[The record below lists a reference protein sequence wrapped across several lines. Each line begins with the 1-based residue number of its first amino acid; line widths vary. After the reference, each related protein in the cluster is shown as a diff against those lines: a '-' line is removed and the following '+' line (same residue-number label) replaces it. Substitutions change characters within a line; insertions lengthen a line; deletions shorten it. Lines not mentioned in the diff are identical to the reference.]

1 MATNRR
7 YHGLRLKIAVSLLI
21 PLVLV
26 LAGTSYLRYVNYRRN
41 LIESLKLSSASTAKL
56 IADSLL
62 YAMVRNDTPRIQQ
75 ILDDAVSQT
84 NVRDLLL
91 VDHEGRVV
99 FAAGGWR
106 SSETIRVLDAGSDD
120 HSGSFAFIESQDSR
134 ALRHISTIQHGNISA
149 LVIDFSM
156 SWVEAQLTDY
166 VYSRLV
172 LSVSSVILILVTAGL
187 AVDRIAVSRLK
198 RFLGVVKRAAQGD
211 LDARVTIESHDEI
224 DQLAETFNHMADGL
238 KEKEALEIKVRE
250 RTDELQAQTEK
261 LAMLNTIAFTVSQSL
276 DLNEVLRNALE
287 QVLALMKLKGGWIVL
302 RNHQGDGFD
311 LAIKRGLPD
320 RIALAQTKCAW
331 SQHLC
336 TTVAESGHPQ
346 TDLNVHTCFCPVAE
360 YCRQEGLIFR
370 TCVPLKSKE
379 RALGVMALFSDANS
393 YIHKFS
399 DDAMEMLA
407 AIGRQ
412 IGVAIENARLY
423 EELREK
429 DALRRQ
435 LLDKV
440 ISVQEDERRRIARE
454 LHDQIGQPL
463 TSLLL
468 ALTVLNESD
477 VFPSSIHAR
486 LKDLRGVVS
495 QTLRSVRNLALQL
508 RPSVLDDLGLLA
520 ALRQYFRQYEDRFH
534 LPVDF
539 QVLGF
544 DLDRVPSEVE
554 MALYRIVQEALIN
567 VARHAQA
574 RSVSVLLENRRTSV
588 KLIIEDDG
596 VGFDVAK
603 VMGSRARETNLGL
616 YGMQERA
623 ALLGGTLTIESTPGM
638 GTSVFVEIPTSREK
652 YAEDSLIDR

>member
-1 MATNRR
+1 MTANRR

-41 LIESLKLSSASTAKL
+41 LVENLKLSSASITKL
-56 IADSLL
+56 ITNSLL
-62 YAMVRNDTPRIQQ
+62 YAMARNDTLRIQQ
-75 ILDDAVSQT
+75 ILDDAVNQT
-84 NVRDLLL
+84 NVHKLLL
-91 VDHEGRVV
+91 IDHEGRVV
-99 FAAGGWR
+99 FASDGRQLG
-106 SSETIRVLDAGSDD
+106 ETIRVFDAGSD
-120 HSGSFAFIESQDSR
+120 GRGGNFAFTDSQDGR
-134 ALRHISTIQHGNISA
+134 VLRHISMIQYGNISA
-149 LVIDFSM
+149 LVIDFST
-156 SWVEAQLTDY
+156 SWVETQLTDY

-187 AVDRIAVSRLK
+187 TVDRIAVSRLK
-198 RFLGVVKRAAQGD
+198 RFLDVVKRAAQGD
-211 LDARVTIESHDEI
+211 LDARVAIESHDEI
-224 DQLAETFNHMADGL
+224 GKLAETFNHMADGL

-250 RTDELQAQTEK
+250 RTNELQAEK
-261 LAMLNTIAFTVSQSL
+261 LAALNTIAFTVSQSL

-287 QVLALMKLKGGWIVL
+287 QVLALMRLKGGWIVL
-302 RNHQGDGFD
+302 RNQGDGFD

-320 RIALAQTKCAW
+320 RIALAQIKCIW
-331 SQHLC
+331 NQHLC
-336 TTVAESGHPQ
+336 TEVARSGHPQ
-346 TDLNVHTCFCPVAE
+346 TDLNVRTCFCPVAD

-379 RALGVMALFSDANS
+379 HALGVMALFSDADS
-393 YIHKFS
+393 HMHELS
-399 DDAMEMLA
+399 DDTIEVLA

-468 ALTVLNESD
+468 TLTVLDESD
-477 VFPSSIHAR
+477 AFPAPIHAR
-486 LKDLRGVVS
+486 LKDLRGIVS

-534 LPVDF
+534 TPVDF

-554 MALYRIVQEALIN
+554 TALYRIVQEALTN

-596 VGFDVAK
+596 IGFDVAK

-652 YAEDSLIDR
+652 YAEDSPIDR